1 MRFWLTILVAYVCLS
16 FAAMAA
22 GWWHLTTPLQPAQ
35 ETIIDIAPGSSL
47 IRVADELQQ
56 KNIIRQALILRLLAK
71 WNGQEQEVQAGKY
84 LFSTPATPAD
94 VLDRLVRG
102 DVIRVGLTIPEGFTL
117 RQIARRIAE
126 SGFGDQATLLELAY
140 DTDFIAALGVEATS
154 LEGYLFPETYNFVP
168 GTSERSLL
176 RMMVE
181 QFYRAL
187 TDEIREAAQQLG
199 LTLHEHVTLASL
211 IEKETGLTEEM
222 PLIASVFH
230 NRLEANMRL
239 QTDPTAVYDLEDFSG
254 PVTRAHLSNPS
265 PYNTYLIRGLPPGP
279 IASPGL
285 AALKAAVFP
294 AITDYYYFVS
304 KRDGSHHFSR
314 NLKEHNQAIQR
325 YLR

>member
-1 MRFWLTILVAYVCLS
+1 MRFWLTILVVYVCLS

-71 WNGQEQEVQAGKY
+71 WNGQEQQIQAGKY

-140 DTDFIAALGVEATS
+140 DADFIAALGVEATS

-181 QFYRAL
+181 QFYRTL